1 MYIVR
6 TSFCS
11 CHMRK
16 FFHLFPLLVRATWF
30 TESAFIPLHLTELP
44 IKNLYRGEDNCV
56 VLNATF
62 YVFSMTECLT
72 CRTMNTNGVV
82 LYTFP

>member
-1 MYIVR
+1 
-6 TSFCS
+6 
-11 CHMRK
+11 
-16 FFHLFPLLVRATWF
+16 
-30 TESAFIPLHLTELP
+30 LH